1 MGKCIGKKGFS
12 MKPKASPRA
21 VSVHTLRGEP
31 SGSPVDIFAPIETSR
46 VGEVTCI
53 EWILRTKGARF
64 KTSHSTAFLLCGPAG
79 LPSLLQVSLRQIS
92 SPTCAGH
99 PSVA

>member
-21 VSVHTLRGEP
+21 VSAHTLRGEP

-46 VGEVTCI
+46 VGEVTCM